1 VDEIVGLAPSGSL
14 GSGYNVESF
23 NRALDANPDFIGQ
36 DAGSTDMGPT
46 HLGDGV
52 LFFPESSYR
61 HDLSLMLNA
70 AREREIPLLVGSCI
84 TAGTRGQLGQA
95 VAMVKDLAREAGHS
109 FKMAVIDAELDK
121 DYLKKRLADGAFQSL
136 GPEGELTPA
145 DIDRSSHIVA
155 QMGVEPF
162 IRALEANKLISDP
175 YFFPLYE
182 MAAEFDMPICLH
194 SGNASFDVVEI
205 FREEPGFNKFKAC
218 GIGCFHQ
225 LLWNHIPRQFPE
237 VRWGFVE
244 LSAQWIPYALNDISL
259 RMERRGEELSED
271 VLGDNNMFV
280 ACQVTDDLDYIL
292 AAVGDDNIVV
302 GTDYGHNDT
311 STEIE
316 ALRRLRSDGKISAK
330 AADKILDANAKRLY
344 ALN

>member
-1 VDEIVGLAPSGSL
+1 MDEIVGLAPSGSS
-14 GSGYNVESF
+14 GSGYNVGSF

-52 LFFPESSYR
+52 LFFPGASYR

-84 TAGTRGQLGQA
+84 TAGTRAQLAQA

-162 IRALEANKLISDP
+162 IRAP
-175 YFFPLYE
+175 
-182 MAAEFDMPICLH
+182 
-194 SGNASFDVVEI
+194 
-205 FREEPGFNKFKAC
+205 
-218 GIGCFHQ
+218 
-225 LLWNHIPRQFPE
+225 
-237 VRWGFVE
+237 
-244 LSAQWIPYALNDISL
+244 
-259 RMERRGEELSED
+259 
-271 VLGDNNMFV
+271 
-280 ACQVTDDLDYIL
+280 
-292 AAVGDDNIVV
+292 
-302 GTDYGHNDT
+302 
-311 STEIE
+311 
-316 ALRRLRSDGKISAK
+316 
-330 AADKILDANAKRLY
+330 
-344 ALN
+344 